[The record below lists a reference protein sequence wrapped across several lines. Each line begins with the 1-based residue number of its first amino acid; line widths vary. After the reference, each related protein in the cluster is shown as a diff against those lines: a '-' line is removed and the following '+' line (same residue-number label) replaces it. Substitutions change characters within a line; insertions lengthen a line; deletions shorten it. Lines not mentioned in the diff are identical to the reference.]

1 MSMSGEIELA
11 ETSISIYKSEINDLH
26 KNYGHG
32 LRPAWVL
39 GELENLYD
47 DDSESDDLEEFSMQI
62 IKQLESKISNL
73 EGVLDSSE
81 IEGKERDSIIKEI
94 ERINLKIDAIK
105 LV

>member
-39 GELENLYD
+39 GELENL
-47 DDSESDDLEEFSMQI
+47 MMT
-62 IKQLESKISNL
+62 
-73 EGVLDSSE
+73 
-81 IEGKERDSIIKEI
+81 
-94 ERINLKIDAIK
+94 
-105 LV
+105 

>member
-47 DDSESDDLEEFSMQI
+47 DLRHAETRL
-62 IKQLESKISNL
+62 
-73 EGVLDSSE
+73 
-81 IEGKERDSIIKEI
+81 KELNKEA
-94 ERINLKIDAIK
+94 N
-105 LV
+105 